1 MQAPEG
7 WLPTPGR
14 LVCASQPAARGR
26 RHAARIPCLAPG
38 VSVCSLPHPVRS
50 PRERPVAFTAI
61 PSSGSSPEVRVP
73 LVAAECCV
81 GSHRSAFARAAKGTR
96 VPLPVIHVAAYT
108 PGVVVAACFAVRY
121 VCDAFLRLV
130 AGLVVIFGRDERSRA
145 SRALAVLRAIPWP
158 GKRRL
163 CRALA
168 SKTSLAARPE
178 ALCCGC
184 IKDPATWS
192 LLPRIPPGK
201 LSVPRLRDA

>member
-1 MQAPEG
+1 VPVNQQLAVGDTPPGYRALRQASRYARSHIPYVAQG
-7 WLPTPGR
+7 
-14 LVCASQPAARGR
+14 RGR
-26 RHAARIPCLAPG
+26 SP
-38 VSVCSLPHPVRS
+38 SL
-50 PRERPVAFTAI
+50 AI

-108 PGVVVAACFAVRY
+108 PGVVVAACFALRY
-121 VCDAFLRLV
+121 VCDAVLRLV

-145 SRALAVLRAIPWP
+145 SRALAVLRAIPRP

-168 SKTSLAARPE
+168 SKTPQAARPGT
-178 ALCCGC
+178 LCCGC

-201 LSVPRLRDA
+201 LSVPGLRDA